1 MNLSY
6 MLDADTCIHLIRR
19 RSPEL
24 YDRFRQA
31 ADRVAVST
39 IVQVELLMGVQKSL
53 VKDRAAARVEALL
66 TRLSILPF
74 GEAAADH
81 AARIRAALEANGSKI
96 GAYDGL
102 IAGHARSEGLVLITG
117 NLREF
122 SRVPG
127 LLAED
132 WTSAPYGVH
141 EA

>member
-1 MNLSY
+1 VNLTY
-6 MLDADTCIHLIRR
+6 MLDADACIHLIRR

-24 YDRFRQA
+24 YDRFRRA
-31 ADRVAVST
+31 ADKVAVST
-39 IVQVELLMGVQKSL
+39 IVRVELLLGVEKAL
-53 VKDRAAARVEALL
+53 VKDRAAARVQALL

-74 GEAAADH
+74 DEAAADH
-81 AARIRAALEANGSKI
+81 AARIRAGLEAGGSKI
-96 GAYDGL
+96 GAYDSL

-127 LLAED
+127 LLVED
-132 WTSAPYGVH
+132 WTSAPHGVH